1 MSQPLRL
8 FASPLARRLA
18 AAAGIDLATLT
29 GSGPHGR
36 IVKADVE
43 AAKAAP
49 RPAPPVAAA
58 TPAPA
63 PAPQA
68 PAMAAPATGYTDHP
82 LSPMRRTIAR
92 RLSEAKATIPHFYLT
107 VDIEMDAVL
116 GLREQLN
123 TRLAPDKLSV
133 NDFILRA
140 VALGLRAVPEANA
153 AWAETAI
160 RRFTEIDIAV
170 AVATPEGLITP
181 IVRQADRKGL
191 GEISAE
197 VKALAARA
205 KDGGLKPEEYQGGG
219 FTISNLGMYGV
230 RDFAAIINPPQA
242 CILAV
247 GAAEPRPIVKAG
259 ALAVATMMSVTLS
272 VDHRTVDGATGAR
285 FLAAVKGLLEDP
297 LRMML

>member
-1 MSQPLRL
+1 MSQPPRL

-18 AAAGIDLATLT
+18 AAAGIDLSTLT

-49 RPAPPVAAA
+49 PASRPAPPAAA
-58 TPAPA
+58 TAPTTA
-63 PAPQA
+63 TAI
-68 PAMAAPATGYTDHP
+68 APATGYSEIP

-92 RLSEAKATIPHFYLT
+92 RLSEAKATIPHFYLSA
-107 VDIEMDAVL
+107 DIEMDAVL
-116 GLREQLN
+116 ALREQLN

-160 RRFTEIDIAV
+160 HRFTDIDIAV

-191 GEISAE
+191 GELSAE
-197 VKALAARA
+197 VRALAARA

-259 ALAVATMMSVTLS
+259 ALAVATVMSVTLS

>member
-1 MSQPLRL
+1 MSQPPRL

-58 TPAPA
+58 A

-68 PAMAAPATGYTDHP
+68 PSMAAPATGYTDLP

-92 RLSEAKATIPHFYLT
+92 RLTEAKATIPHFYLT

-160 RRFTEIDIAV
+160 RRFTEIDIAI

-191 GEISAE
+191 GELSAE

-230 RDFAAIINPPQA
+230 REFAAIINPPQA

-247 GAAEPRPIVKAG
+247 GAADPRPVVKAG

-285 FLAAVKGLLEDP
+285 FLAALKGLLEDP

>member
-1 MSQPLRL
+1 MSQPPRL

-49 RPAPPVAAA
+49 RPAPPVPAA
-58 TPAPA
+58 APA
-63 PAPQA
+63 PAPVPQA
-68 PAMAAPATGYTDHP
+68 PGVTAPATGYTDLP

-92 RLSEAKATIPHFYLT
+92 RLTEAKATIPHFYLT

-116 GLREQLN
+116 ALREQLN

-160 RRFTEIDIAV
+160 RRFTEIDIAI

-191 GEISAE
+191 GELSAE

-205 KDGGLKPEEYQGGG
+205 RDGGLKPEEYQGGG

-230 RDFAAIINPPQA
+230 REFAAIINPPQA

-247 GAAEPRPIVKAG
+247 GAADPRPVVKAG

-285 FLAAVKGLLEDP
+285 FLAALKGLLEDP

>member
-1 MSQPLRL
+1 MNPEPRR

-18 AAAGIDLATLT
+18 AAAGIDLAAVT

-49 RPAPPVAAA
+49 PTLPPQPSPVV
-58 TPAPA
+58 TPPPAPA
-63 PAPQA
+63 LP
-68 PAMAAPATGYTDHP
+68 TSGYTDVA
-82 LSPMRRTIAR
+82 LTPMRRTIAR
-92 RLSEAKATIPHFYLT
+92 RLTEAKATIPHFYLT

-116 GLREQLN
+116 ALREQLN
-123 TRLAPDKLSV
+123 VRLAPDKLSV

-140 VALGLRAVPEANA
+140 VALGLRTVPEANA

-160 RRFTEIDIAV
+160 RRFTDIDIAV
-170 AVATPEGLITP
+170 AVATPDGLITP

-191 GEISAE
+191 SEISAA
-197 VKALAARA
+197 VKSLAARA
-205 KDGGLKPEEYQGGG
+205 RDGALTPEEYQGGG

-230 RDFAAIINPPQA
+230 RAFAAIINPPQA

-247 GAAEPRPIVKAG
+247 GAAESRPVVKAG
-259 ALAVATMMSVTLS
+259 ALGIATVMTCTLS

-285 FLAAVKGLLEDP
+285 FLAAVKSVLEDP

>member
-1 MSQPLRL
+1 MSPSPRL

-49 RPAPPVAAA
+49 RPAPVAA
-58 TPAPA
+58 PSAPV
-63 PAPQA
+63 P
-68 PAMAAPATGYTDHP
+68 AAPVPAAPTTGYTDLP

-92 RLSEAKATIPHFYLT
+92 RLTEAKATIPHFYLT
-107 VDIEMDAVL
+107 IDIEMDAVL

-133 NDFILRA
+133 NDFILRG

-160 RRFTEIDIAV
+160 RRFTDIDIAV

-230 RDFAAIINPPQA
+230 REFAAIINPPQA

-247 GAAEPRPIVKAG
+247 GAAEPRPIVKDG
-259 ALAVATMMSVTLS
+259 ALAVATVMSVTLS

>member
-1 MSQPLRL
+1 MSPSPRL

-49 RPAPPVAAA
+49 RPAPVAAPSA
-58 TPAPA
+58 PVPAAPA
-63 PAPQA
+63 PAA
-68 PAMAAPATGYTDHP
+68 PTTGYTDLP

-92 RLSEAKATIPHFYLT
+92 RLTEAKTTIPHFYLT
-107 VDIEMDAVL
+107 IDIEMDAIL
-116 GLREQLN
+116 SLREQLN

-133 NDFILRA
+133 NDFILRG

-160 RRFTEIDIAV
+160 RRFTDIDIAV

-205 KDGGLKPEEYQGGG
+205 RDGGLKPEEYQGGG

-230 RDFAAIINPPQA
+230 REFAAIINPPQA

-247 GAAEPRPIVKAG
+247 GTAEPRPIVKDG
-259 ALAVATMMSVTLS
+259 ALAVATIMSVTLS

>member
-1 MSQPLRL
+1 MTQPPRL

-49 RPAPPVAAA
+49 RPSVVAA
-58 TPAPA
+58 APA
-63 PAPQA
+63 PAA
-68 PAMAAPATGYTDHP
+68 PAVAAPSTGYTDVA

-92 RLSEAKATIPHFYLT
+92 RLTEAKATIPHFYLT

-140 VALGLRAVPEANA
+140 VALSLRAVPEANA

-160 RRFTEIDIAV
+160 RRFTDIDIAV

-205 KDGGLKPEEYQGGG
+205 RDGGLKPEEYQGGG

-230 RDFAAIINPPQA
+230 REFAAIINPPQA

-247 GAAEPRPIVKAG
+247 GAADPRPVVKAG
-259 ALAVATMMSVTLS
+259 ALAVATVMSVTLS

-285 FLAAVKGLLEDP
+285 FLAALKGLLEDP

>member
-1 MSQPLRL
+1 MSPSPRL

-49 RPAPPVAAA
+49 RPAPVAA
-58 TPAPA
+58 PSAPV
-63 PAPQA
+63 P
-68 PAMAAPATGYTDHP
+68 AAPVPAAPTTGYTDLP

-92 RLSEAKATIPHFYLT
+92 RLTEAKATIPHFYLT
-107 VDIEMDAVL
+107 IDIEMDAIL
-116 GLREQLN
+116 SLREQLN

-133 NDFILRA
+133 NDFILRG

-160 RRFTEIDIAV
+160 RRFTDIDIAV

-191 GEISAE
+191 GELSAE

-205 KDGGLKPEEYQGGG
+205 RDGGLKPEEYQGGG

-230 RDFAAIINPPQA
+230 REFAAIINPPQA

-247 GAAEPRPIVKAG
+247 GAAEPRPIVKDG
-259 ALAVATMMSVTLS
+259 ALAVATVMSVTLS

>member
-1 MSQPLRL
+1 MSPSPRL

-49 RPAPPVAAA
+49 RPAPVAA
-58 TPAPA
+58 PSAPI
-63 PAPQA
+63 P
-68 PAMAAPATGYTDHP
+68 AAPVPMAPTTGYTDLP

-92 RLSEAKATIPHFYLT
+92 RLTEAKATIPHFYLT
-107 VDIEMDAVL
+107 IDIEMDAVL

-133 NDFILRA
+133 NDFILRG

-160 RRFTEIDIAV
+160 RRFTDIDIAV

-230 RDFAAIINPPQA
+230 REFAAIINPPQA

-247 GAAEPRPIVKAG
+247 GAAEPRPIVKDG
-259 ALAVATMMSVTLS
+259 ALAVATVMSVTLS

>member
-1 MSQPLRL
+1 MSSEPRQ

-18 AAAGIDLATLT
+18 AAAGIDLTKLT

-43 AAKAAP
+43 KAKTATP
-49 RPAPPVAAA
+49 PPHPAPIAASP
-58 TPAPA
+58 TLPAPA
-63 PAPQA
+63 A
-68 PAMAAPATGYTDHP
+68 PAASAGYTDLP
-82 LSPMRRTIAR
+82 LTPMRRTIAR
-92 RLSEAKATIPHFYLT
+92 RLTEAKATIPHFYLT

-116 GLREQLN
+116 ALREQLN
-123 TRLAPDKLSV
+123 ARLAPDKLSV

-160 RRFTEIDIAV
+160 RRFTDIDIAV

-197 VKALAARA
+197 VKSLATRAR
-205 KDGGLKPEEYQGGG
+205 DGALKPEEYQGGG

-247 GAAEPRPIVKAG
+247 GSADPRPIVKAG
-259 ALAVATMMSVTLS
+259 ALAVATVMSVTLS
-272 VDHRTVDGATGAR
+272 VDHRTVDGATAAR
-285 FLAAVKGLLEDP
+285 FLATTKSMLEDP